1 MYAFNYLRPSS
12 IADAVDAVR
21 SADAGQF
28 LAGGQTLLPTL
39 KQRLAMPS
47 DLVDLAGIGELK
59 GISMVDGAVVIGA
72 MTRHVDV
79 ADSTEVRRR
88 IPALAALA
96 GDIGDRQVRNR
107 GTLGGSIANNDPA
120 ADYPA
125 ACLALGATITTN
137 LRTLAAEDFFTDLFE
152 TALDEGEIVT
162 SVSFPAP
169 EKAAYMKFK
178 NPASRYAIVGVFVA
192 KTGSDVKVAVTG
204 AGSGGVFRVP
214 EMERALAGNFTAAAL
229 EGIAVSPDGLNSD
242 IHAAADYRAHLI
254 GVMARRA
261 VEACG

>member
-1 MYAFNYLRPSS
+1 MYEFNYKRPGA
-12 IADAVDAVR
+12 IVEAVAAVNDADD
-21 SADAGQF
+21 GKF

-47 DLVDLAGIGELK
+47 DLIDLAGIGELK
-59 GISMVDGAVVIGA
+59 GINVDGDNVVIGA

-79 ADSTEVRRR
+79 AGSADIQTK

-107 GTLGGSIANNDPA
+107 GTLGGSVANNDPA

-125 ACLALGATITTN
+125 ACVALGATVTTN
-137 LRTLAAEDFFTDLFE
+137 EREMAAEDFFTGLFE
-152 TALDEGEIVT
+152 TALGDSEIVS
-162 SVSFPAP
+162 SVSFPVP

-192 KTGSDVKVAVTG
+192 KTGSTVTLAVTG
-204 AGSGGVFRVP
+204 AGSSGVFRVP
-214 EMERALAGNFTAAAL
+214 EMERALMEDFSAAAL
-229 EGIAVSPDGLNSD
+229 ESISVSPEGLNSD

>member
-1 MYAFNYLRPSS
+1 MYEFSYQRPGSLAEA
-12 IADAVDAVR
+12 IAAIK
-21 SADAGQF
+21 SADDGQV

-47 DLVDLAGIGELK
+47 DLIDLAGIGELK
-59 GISMVDGAVVIGA
+59 GVSVDGGNVVIGA
-72 MTRHVDV
+72 MTRHADV
-79 ADSTEVRRR
+79 AGSAEIRAK

-96 GDIGDRQVRNR
+96 DDIGDRQVRNR

-125 ACLALGATITTN
+125 ACLALGATITTSE
-137 LRTLAAEDFFTDLFE
+137 RKLAAEDFFTGLFE
-152 TALDEGEIVT
+152 TALGDGEIIT
-162 SVSFPAP
+162 SVSFPVP
-169 EKAAYMKFK
+169 DKAAYMKFK
-178 NPASRYAIVGVFVA
+178 NPASRYAIVGVFVV

-214 EMERALAGNFTAAAL
+214 DMESALAANFSAGTL
-229 EGIAVSPDGLNSD
+229 KDIEVSADGLNSD